1 MTFTIAAH
9 GGVLGVHC
17 LIRDPYWNECWYT
30 IWYKYNFWNMDI
42 QSNGYRLRSINHHHG
57 NKRKE
62 DAAAQSSCI
71 IKVWVTALILLFLAI
86 NSIKKLARYTI
97 DQAIEN

>member
-1 MTFTIAAH
+1 MHSHLEPNPDVEITTTGI
-9 GGVLGVHC
+9 V
-17 LIRDPYWNECWYT
+17 
-30 IWYKYNFWNMDI
+30 
-42 QSNGYRLRSINHHHG
+42 YRLRSINHHHG